1 VTAHGPTPPSARRS
15 PRRALAS
22 LVVLLAT
29 CLVATGCEFDGAYD
43 LPLPGSKVS
52 EDEAFRVTADFADA
66 LNVVPRTAV
75 MVDDVVVGQVT
86 EVDRVGWHA
95 RVEFLVRKDI
105 VLPENVQVDVRQTS
119 LLGEK
124 YIALIEP
131 EGAVASDTRLSAGD
145 FIPLSRTG
153 RNPEVEEVLGALSM
167 VLSGGGIGQLKT
179 ISVELNNMLNGRQ
192 DEARH
197 LLGNLE
203 RMVGAL
209 DDQRGDIVTAM
220 ESIDRL
226 SSTLVKERETIGE
239 AIDSMGPALKVLNRQ
254 HKSLMTML
262 RQLDRLGVVGT
273 RVLNASTDNIV
284 ATLRHL
290 KPTFEK
296 LVEAGDSLP
305 RGLSMMASFPFPE
318 EAANIARGD
327 YANALFHMDIDLNKL
342 IKSPGDTLPDPINV
356 CVGALPTQVADL
368 CKGLDDAAKQL
379 VCQLNPRLSEVLC
392 PDGTIGI
399 PRDEDLPTVPG
410 LPGLGGTRGGNGN
423 GGGGG
428 GLGGLLG
435 GGGGG

>member
-1 VTAHGPTPPSARRS
+1 V
-15 PRRALAS
+15 LAS
-22 LVVLLAT
+22 LVAVLVTA
-29 CLVATGCEFDGAYD
+29 LVATGCEFDGAYD
-43 LPLPGSKVS
+43 LPLPGAKVS
-52 EDEAFRVTADFADA
+52 EDEAFAVTADFADA

-95 RVEFLVRKDI
+95 RVKFLVRKDI
-105 VLPENVQVDVRQTS
+105 ELPENVQVDVRQTS

-124 YIALIEP
+124 YIALVEP
-131 EGAVASDTRLSAGD
+131 AKESASAKRLSAGD

-167 VLSGGGIGQLKT
+167 LLSGGGIGQLKT

-203 RMVGAL
+203 RMVRAL
-209 DDQRGDIVTAM
+209 DDPRGDIITAM

-226 SSTLVKERETIGE
+226 SSTLVKERKTIGD

-273 RVLNASTDNIV
+273 RVLDASTDNIV

-290 KPTFEK
+290 EPTFKK
-296 LVEAGDSLP
+296 LVAAGDSLP
-305 RGLSMMASFPFPE
+305 RGLSMMASFPFPA

-356 CVGALPTQVADL
+356 CVGALPTEVATL
-368 CKGLDDAAKQL
+368 CKGLDAATKKL

-392 PDGTIGI
+392 PDGSLGL
-399 PRDEDLPTVPG
+399 PREEDLGG
-410 LPGLGGTRGGNGN
+410 LSGLGGSRGGGNGS
-423 GGGGG
+423 GG